1 MMSAHSNLHNIVVL
15 GGPTGVGKTAFSMA
29 LAHALDAEILS
40 VDSLQVYRHL
50 DIGTAKA
57 TLQERAQVP
66 HHLIDILNPDQDFN
80 VAQFMD
86 AARAAIDDIRS
97 RGKQVIAVGGSNL
110 YIRALV
116 HGIFEAPPPDEAIRA
131 RHKELAN
138 YYGVIWLYRELQ
150 RVDPVLAG
158 RIHSND
164 LIRIS
169 RGLEI
174 YEQTGQKLSALQGA
188 HKFAVPNYRAL
199 KLILNRQ
206 REDLYERI
214 NARVDGMIRAGLIDE
229 YTNILGLGFTPNL
242 KPLMS
247 VGYRHAGEFISG
259 NWDEETMLTN
269 LKQDTRRFAKQQLSW
284 LRSEPQTRWM
294 LAADFQSDTIPTR
307 VLDDVR
313 AFLEGHE
320 PHLDWTKADDPF
332 IK

>member
-1 MMSAHSNLHNIVVL
+1 MMSTNSNLHNIVVL
-15 GGPTGVGKTAFSMA
+15 CGPTGVGKTAFSMA

-40 VDSLQVYRHL
+40 VDSLQVYQHL

-57 TLQERAQVP
+57 TPHERQAVP
-66 HHLIDILNPDQDFN
+66 HHLIDIITPDQDFN
-80 VAQFMD
+80 VAQFME
-86 AARAAIDDIRS
+86 AARTAIDDIRS

-110 YIRALV
+110 YVRALV
-116 HGIFEAPPPDEAIRA
+116 HGIFEAPPPDEDIRA
-131 RHKELAN
+131 RHRELAN

-150 RVDPVLAG
+150 RVDLELAS

-188 HKFAVPNYRAL
+188 HKFAVPNYRAI
-199 KLILNRQ
+199 KLVLNRQ

-214 NARVDGMIRAGLIDE
+214 NVRVDGMIRAGLIDE
-229 YTNILGLGFTPNL
+229 YKSILARGFAPDL

-247 VGYRHAGEFISG
+247 VGYRHAGEFVSG
-259 NWDEETMLTN
+259 NWDEETMLSS

-294 LAADFQSDTIPTR
+294 LAADFQSDTIPTH
-307 VLDDVR
+307 VVDDIR
-313 AFLEGHE
+313 AFLEGSE
-320 PHLDWTKADDPF
+320 PHLDWTTAKDPF